1 MKEKFVIIDG
11 SSLMYR
17 AFYALPLLETKKGQ
31 YTNAVYGFATMLF
44 KLLENF
50 SPEYI
55 VVAFDKGKITFR
67 NEIFDQYKA
76 HRKETPS
83 ELSMQI
89 PLIHE
94 FLVAMNITL
103 IEESGFEADDII
115 GTLANKAA
123 ANNKKVLIVTGDK
136 DALQL
141 INDDIDYNLLKK
153 EHPEAIELE
162 HSTYYSALN
171 RNIKKIAEK
180 FDGKVNAEIKMLNI
194 NLISGLNA

>member
-1 MKEKFVIIDG
+1 MKVLKEKFIIIDG

-76 HRKETPS
+76 HRKESHRKIGQKGRSRLCAGFTLGDFSP
-83 ELSMQI
+83 
-89 PLIHE
+89 
-94 FLVAMNITL
+94 IT
-103 IEESGFEADDII
+103 S
-115 GTLANKAA
+115 
-123 ANNKKVLIVTGDK
+123 
-136 DALQL
+136 
-141 INDDIDYNLLKK
+141 
-153 EHPEAIELE
+153 AI
-162 HSTYYSALN
+162 
-171 RNIKKIAEK
+171 RQ
-180 FDGKVNAEIKMLNI
+180 F
-194 NLISGLNA
+194 

>member
-1 MKEKFVIIDG
+1 MSYINNEVRVLKEKFVIIDG

-44 KLLENF
+44 KLLETIK
-50 SPEYI
+50 PEFI

-76 HRKETPS
+76 HRKETPQ

-94 FLVAMNITL
+94 FLEAMNI
-103 IEESGFEADDII
+103 S
-115 GTLANKAA
+115 KM
-123 ANNKKVLIVTGDK
+123 KKTD
-136 DALQL
+136 
-141 INDDIDYNLLKK
+141 
-153 EHPEAIELE
+153 
-162 HSTYYSALN
+162 
-171 RNIKKIAEK
+171 
-180 FDGKVNAEIKMLNI
+180 
-194 NLISGLNA
+194 